1 MIDVG
6 RKRVGSI
13 TASVVIGLVNN
24 LHAQE
29 VCAID
34 QYGLMLVP
42 VQFVIHNDQE
52 ILQTFAGQ
60 VCGNMVEVPMLPDH
74 SAKPRSTVDNALFH
88 N

>member
-13 TASVVIGLVNN
+13 TASVVIGLVNS

-34 QYGLMLVP
+34 RYGLMLVP

-74 SAKPRSTVDNALFH
+74 SAKPR
-88 N
+88 